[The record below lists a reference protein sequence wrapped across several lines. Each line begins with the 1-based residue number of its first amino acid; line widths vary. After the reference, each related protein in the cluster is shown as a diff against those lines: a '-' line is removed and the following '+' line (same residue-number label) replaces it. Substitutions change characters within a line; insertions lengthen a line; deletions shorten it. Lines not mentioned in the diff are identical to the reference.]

1 LTPIL
6 HGRPHGVTIPLALAG
21 VLSKTRRVLVFWL
34 LGYFPM
40 VLLLTFA
47 LSLYLA
53 FIETRQQHMDW
64 RHTLWWLQLTFLFH
78 FVGYLVLRGW
88 VFYRRHRAPA

>member
-6 HGRPHGVTIPLALAG
+6 HGPPHSVTITLALAA
-21 VLSKTRRVLVFWL
+21 VLSKTRRVLIFWL
-34 LGYFPM
+34 LGVYPM
-40 VLLLTFA
+40 VLLLTWA

-53 FIETRQQHMDW
+53 FVETREQRMDW

-78 FVGYLVLRGW
+78 FAGYLVLRGW
-88 VFYRRHRAPA
+88 VFYRRHRATA

>member
-1 LTPIL
+1 
-6 HGRPHGVTIPLALAG
+6 
-21 VLSKTRRVLVFWL
+21 VLLFWL

-40 VLLLTFA
+40 VLLLTW
-47 LSLYLA
+47 LVSLYLA
-53 FIETRQQHMDW
+53 FVETRQHHMDW

-78 FVGYLVLRGW
+78 FAGYLVLRGW